1 MESEHLFLTMSISIA
16 VFSAFFCSM
25 LLLMRLTQS
34 TDTFV
39 RRVIILLIGGY
50 IVEIAYVITIFYY
63 NFNKEAFIQTK
74 AINFFTMLVLP
85 VIFYHLIFKLTRLRT
100 AENFSFWHYVVP
112 FFLAA
117 GYGVWSMLIP
127 DYIRQNT
134 DDKTLH
140 WVKGYEAFI
149 IFDYG
154 RFYIRMVISIIYV
167 YLAIR
172 RVVLYRREIVQY
184 SSNIEEVSLT
194 WLYQIFGA
202 LFLVI
207 PFPVL
212 FYFINKQLYT
222 QFIGL
227 MIPFLLLFFLNV
239 TLCYHIFRQNFMLLT
254 EDIIADKLSEQ
265 EKRVWEPLSHEA
277 VNHYMTE
284 NKPFLNPHLKITE
297 LTTIFGTNRT
307 YLSAFINTTYGLNFS
322 MYINRFR
329 LEEFER
335 LKKLPEYE
343 NAEEEELVYLSGF
356 RSYQSLKRSEK
367 ILRSLKKTA

>member
-1 MESEHLFLTMSISIA
+1 METKDLFLTMSFSFA
-16 VFSAFFCSM
+16 VFSAFFCSV

-34 TDTFV
+34 KDTFV
-39 RRVIILLIGGY
+39 KRVIILLIGGY
-50 IVEIAYVITIFYY
+50 GVEVVYLITVFFFIY
-63 NFNKEAFIQTK
+63 NKEAFVQTK
-74 AINFFTMLVLP
+74 AVNFLTMLLLP
-85 VIFYHLIFKLTRLRT
+85 VMFYHLVFKLTRLRT
-100 AENFSFWHYVVP
+100 SEKFSFWHYGIP
-112 FFLAA
+112 FILAA
-117 GYGVWSMLIP
+117 VYGIWFMMIP
-127 DYIRQNT
+127 DHIRQNT

-140 WVKGYEAFI
+140 WSTGYEAFI

-154 RFYIRMVISIIYV
+154 RFYIRMVISIIYL

-172 RVVLYRREIVQY
+172 RMYRYKKEIVQY
-184 SSNIEEVSLT
+184 SSNIEETSLR

-202 LFLVI
+202 LFLII
-207 PFPVL
+207 PLPVL
-212 FYFINKQLYT
+212 IYFINMKTYFSLA
-222 QFIGL
+222 GL
-227 MIPFLLLFFLNV
+227 LIPGLLILLLNV

-265 EKRVWEPLSHEA
+265 EKKVREPLSHEA

-297 LTTIFGTNRT
+297 LTTVFGTNRT

-335 LKKLPEYE
+335 LKNLPEYE